1 MIEIDEDVA
10 ATMREK
16 AASAQEA
23 IRAIHTLY
31 ESTNGV
37 DNIDWTEHR
46 LKLAGL
52 HGNLM
57 GQTQALIIYV
67 EVYCK

>member
-1 MIEIDEDVA
+1 MIELDEDVA

-23 IRAIHTLY
+23 IRAIHALY
-31 ESTNGV
+31 ESTYDV
-37 DNIDWTEHR
+37 DNIDWAEHR

-57 GQTQALIIYV
+57 GQTQSLAIYV